1 VRREVQLTSVSEG
14 KRVGGSACGR
24 GGKRV
29 GEGRVGEGR
38 VGVWAFAQNRCRV
51 SDRAS
56 STNANSALARRTP
69 ILRYVSP
76 DPPHADPPTRFSHG
90 GLTSWGRVTSEAPVR
105 TEPHPTRT
113 PIRRS
118 PTRRHVSPMGVDIM
132 GQGHLRSP
140 GSDGA
145 SHYQNADPP
154 LADPPIRFPYADPPY
169 ADPST
174 RFPLP
179 PTRAVLSR
187 PTSVGWM
194 VRRRPV
200 S

>member
-1 VRREVQLTSVSEG
+1 
-14 KRVGGSACGR
+14 
-24 GGKRV
+24 
-29 GEGRVGEGR
+29 
-38 VGVWAFAQNRCRV
+38 
-51 SDRAS
+51 
-56 STNANSALARRTP
+56 
-69 ILRYVSP
+69 
-76 DPPHADPPTRFSHG
+76 
-90 GLTSWGRVTSEAPVR
+90 
-105 TEPHPTRT
+105 
-113 PIRRS
+113 
-118 PTRRHVSPMGVDIM
+118 MGVDIM